1 MMAGLNLLDA
11 YFTLKWVMAGQAT
24 EANPL
29 MAYALE
35 QGPMWFIVAK
45 IVLVSGGCFILWRRA
60 GTFAVSYV
68 APLFFLYAGVV
79 ALHLS
84 VAAT

>member
-29 MAYALE
+29 MEYALE
-35 QGPMWFIVAK
+35 QGPEWFILAK
-45 IVLVSGGCFILWRRA
+45 VILVTGGCFILWRRA

-68 APLFFLYAGVV
+68 APLFVLYAGVV

-84 VAAT
+84 VAAS